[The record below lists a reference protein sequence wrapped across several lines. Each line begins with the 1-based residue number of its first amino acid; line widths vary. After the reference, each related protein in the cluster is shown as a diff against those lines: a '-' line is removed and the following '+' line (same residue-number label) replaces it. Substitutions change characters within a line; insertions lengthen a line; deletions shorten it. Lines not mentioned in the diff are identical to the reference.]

1 MVHATEEMSQCA
13 NITSRLVVT
22 ILFASAVKVFFLT
35 PTAEA
40 NVLAVKGAGMDVSR
54 MHENRAL
61 PVQVVHDMT
70 FVYSDE
76 N

>member
-1 MVHATEEMSQCA
+1 MRRHHIAAIVA
-13 NITSRLVVT
+13 T
-22 ILFASAVKVFFLT
+22 ILFAVAVKVFFFA

-40 NVLAVKGAGMDVSR
+40 NVGPIKGAGLDVSR
-54 MHENRAL
+54 MHENKTM
-61 PVQVVHDMT
+61 PVQAVHDMT